1 MSGSGFLQRKLIIKS
16 HFAERNS
23 RCNPHFENW
32 RNPAFGMGDAAG
44 APEQA
49 AKMQSRSM
57 VAQQLA
63 TTKALRPKTHT
74 LVGSSFLTRS
84 RLLLF
89 TRVFS
94 LSGLI

>member
-1 MSGSGFLQRKLIIKS
+1 MIRRYSRGLFQQDRPKADMSGSGFLQRKLIIES

-44 APEQA
+44 ALEQA

-63 TTKALRPKTHT
+63 TTKALRPKNTHI
-74 LVGSSFLTRS
+74 GR
-84 RLLLF
+84 
-89 TRVFS
+89 
-94 LSGLI
+94 